1 MLSAL
6 VLPGLLF
13 GADDANPLVIW
24 FRQPAKLWTDA
35 LPVGNGRLGA
45 MVYGGLPQEDIQ
57 FNESTFWAGGP
68 YDPAN
73 PAALKALPQ
82 ARQLLLD
89 GNAKDAND
97 FISQSMMA
105 IPLKQMPYQ
114 PVGDLLL
121 TFPDDLSHAGDYRR
135 SLDLPTGIATTTYR
149 IGNVTYTR
157 EVFASFPDQVIVVR
171 LSADQP
177 GQISFTANLT
187 TPQASPGFAIEDG
200 QLTMSATGPSSS
212 GIPGQDRF
220 NARLLVKNNG
230 GTLASGNQSITVS
243 GADSATLLISAA
255 TNFVNW
261 HDITADPVARA
272 RQYLAQAAP
281 KSYAE
286 LRSAHVA
293 DFQNLF
299 GRVSLD
305 VGTSPAVLLP
315 TDERV
320 AQFAHGKDPQLA
332 ALHFQF
338 GRYLLISS
346 SRPGGQPANLQG
358 IWNNLTNPPW
368 ESKYTVNINLEM
380 NYWPAETTNLSECAE
395 PLFQML
401 QELSV
406 SGARTAQVMYGARGW
421 VLHHNTDLWRA
432 TAPID
437 APSTGMWPTG
447 GAWLCTMLWTHYQ
460 FTLDKTFLAQA
471 YPVMKGA
478 CLFFLDT
485 LFEEPTHHWL
495 VTGPSVS
502 PEHGGV
508 VIGPT
513 MDIELL
519 RDLFAETAQA
529 SAILGVD
536 PDFRQQVL
544 ATRAR
549 LAPLQ
554 IGQYGQLQEWLTDLD
569 QKKDNHRHLSHL
581 YAVFPGNEINPETPA
596 LYQAAKVSLIARGD
610 FATGWALTWRMALW
624 ARMDD
629 GNRAYLNYTHL
640 LTPALKGNNP
650 KPRAGTFP
658 NLFDSCPPFQVD
670 GNFGSTAAIAEMLL
684 QSQLG
689 YLYLLPALPDAWPD
703 GEVAGLVGRGG
714 FVVGETWKQSRLVS
728 ASITSRLGQPCS
740 VKSPVPLSISDGGAV
755 MNLAPDA
762 SGLYHFPTVAG
773 HTYQIIAQAA
783 PAATPTP
790 APTPAPAPTHS

>member
-1 MLSAL
+1 
-6 VLPGLLF
+6 
-13 GADDANPLVIW
+13 
-24 FRQPAKLWTDA
+24 
-35 LPVGNGRLGA
+35 
-45 MVYGGLPQEDIQ
+45 
-57 FNESTFWAGGP
+57 NESTFWAGGP

-89 GNAKDAND
+89 GKQTEADALIAK
-97 FISQSMMA
+97 SGMA
-105 IPLKQMPYQ
+105 TPEREMSYQ

-121 TFPDDLSHAGDYRR
+121 TFPDDLTRAQDYRR

-157 EVFASFPDQVIVVR
+157 EVFASYPDQVIVVHI
-171 LSADQP
+171 SADQP
-177 GQISFTANLT
+177 GQVSFTATLS
-187 TPQASPGFAIEDG
+187 TPQKSPDFALADG
-200 QLTMSATGPSSS
+200 QLTMSATGPTEH
-212 GIPGQDRF
+212 GIPGRDRF
-220 NARLLVKNNG
+220 NVRLLVKNDG
-230 GTLASGNQSITVS
+230 GQLTTAAQSITVS
-243 GADSATLLISAA
+243 GADSATLLLSAA
-255 TNFVNW
+255 TNYIDW
-261 HDITADPVARA
+261 HDLTADPVARA
-272 RQYLAQAAP
+272 KQYLARAAP

-286 LRSAHVA
+286 LRTAHVA

-305 VGTSPAVLLP
+305 VGTSPSALLP

-320 AQFAHGKDPQLA
+320 LHFAEGRDPQLA

-358 IWNNLTNPPW
+358 IWNNLTKPPW
-368 ESKYTVNINLEM
+368 DSKYTVNINLEM

-395 PLFQML
+395 PLFQLL

-406 SGARTAQVMYGARGW
+406 SGARTAQVMYAARGW

-432 TAPID
+432 TAPVD
-437 APSTGMWPTG
+437 YPNTGMWPTG

-495 VTGPSVS
+495 VTAPSIS

-508 VIGPT
+508 TIGPT

-529 SAILGVD
+529 AEILGVD
-536 PDFRQQVL
+536 PDFRQQLL

-569 QKKDNHRHLSHL
+569 KKTDDHRHLSHL

-596 LYQAAKVSLIARGD
+596 LYQAAKISLIARGD
-610 FATGWALTWRMALW
+610 YATGWALTWRMALW
-624 ARMDD
+624 ARMYD
-629 GNRAYLNYTHL
+629 GDRAYLNYTHL
-640 LTPALKGNNP
+640 LTPAI
-650 KPRAGTFP
+650 KPGDRKPGPGTYP

-670 GNFGSTAAIAEMLL
+670 GNFGATAAIAEMLL

-689 YLYLLPALPDAWPD
+689 YLDLLPALPDAWPN
-703 GEVAGLVGRGG
+703 GEVNGLVGRGG
-714 FVVGETWKQSRLVS
+714 FVVAETWKQGRLVS
-728 ASITSRLGQPCS
+728 ASITSRLGRPCS
-740 VKSPVPLSISDGGAV
+740 LKSSAPITISEGGAV
-755 MNLAPDA
+755 MNLTPDA
-762 SGLYHFPTVAG
+762 SGLYRFPTAAG
-773 HTYQIIAQAA
+773 HTYQITAR
-783 PAATPTP
+783 PT
-790 APTPAPAPTHS
+790 